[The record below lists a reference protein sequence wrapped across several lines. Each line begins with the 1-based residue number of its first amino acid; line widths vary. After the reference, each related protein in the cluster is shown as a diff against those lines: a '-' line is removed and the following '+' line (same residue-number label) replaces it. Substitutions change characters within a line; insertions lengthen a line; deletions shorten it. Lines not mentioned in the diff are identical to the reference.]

1 MQPHDFSTHGRSWPP
16 ASRRRI
22 RAFRAE
28 DGSNL
33 AFTALRLGLAPVL
46 AARLR
51 GAAAPAVLPE
61 DARRRLAAR
70 AELEGQR
77 LSRLGRSRDPRYDLN
92 RHLAVA
98 RLRRWLGGCGDAEP
112 PLP

>member
-1 MQPHDFSTHGRSWPP
+1 LQTHDFSTPHAPRPRP
-16 ASRRRI
+16 IRHRI

-33 AFTALRLGLAPVL
+33 AFTALRLGLAPAL

-51 GAAAPAVLPE
+51 GGASAAVLPE
-61 DARRRLAAR
+61 ETRRRLAAR
-70 AELEGQR
+70 AETEGQR
-77 LSRLGRSRDPRYDLN
+77 LSRLGRARDPRYDLN

-98 RLRRWLGGCGDAEP
+98 RLRRWLGGGGGAEP
-112 PLP
+112 PSP